1 MFAQCVGLEQKN
13 KEYGF
18 EVICIGPGMVDTYM
32 QQVARSKTIDE
43 YAMADFF
50 KQAFEDGKL
59 QKPDIVA
66 EKIYT
71 ILTNINEQG
80 TYVKVDGG

>member
-13 KEYGF
+13 KDYGV
-18 EVICIGPGMVDTYM
+18 EVIAIGPGMVNTST
-32 QQVARSKTIDE
+32 QLTLRSATSDKF
-43 YAMADFF
+43 ALADFF

-59 QKPDIVA
+59 QEPSQVA

-71 ILTNINEQG
+71 ILENKYEQG
-80 TYVKVDGG
+80 KYVSVS